1 MPHHGASSPHR
12 TCMSLHSLWGL
23 TAKVLERKNSQPC
36 CLHRLAPL
44 RMGGTTRVTTNGQA
58 VWGPREAA
66 YQSVTAG
73 GGTSFSRSSH
83 PLQHE
88 GGESSR
94 DSFVSMAWDLFKPKH
109 PASPGK
115 ASLVSW
121 GRCRLGECTTTQT
134 LLHTGLFK
142 QHERISPCGSAETNL
157 TKRKQV

>member
-73 GGTSFSRSSH
+73 GV
-83 PLQHE
+83 L
-88 GGESSR
+88 
-94 DSFVSMAWDLFKPKH
+94 
-109 PASPGK
+109 ASPG
-115 ASLVSW
+115 AHTPCSTRAGRVLEIPLCQWPGISLSPS
-121 GRCRLGECTTTQT
+121 TQPV
-134 LLHTGLFK
+134 L
-142 QHERISPCGSAETNL
+142 ERPHWFPGADAGWVNAPRHRPSYTQGYLNSMRGFPLVAQ
-157 TKRKQV
+157 RKLI